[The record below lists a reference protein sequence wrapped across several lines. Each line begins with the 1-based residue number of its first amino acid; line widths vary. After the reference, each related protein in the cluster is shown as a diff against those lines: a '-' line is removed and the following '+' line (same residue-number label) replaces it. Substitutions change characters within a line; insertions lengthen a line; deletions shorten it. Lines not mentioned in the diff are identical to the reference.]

1 MNKPANL
8 QEKKFIIFA
17 QIRTGSNLL
26 RNLLNSHP
34 EVYCDGEIF
43 WDASN
48 KIIKKVA
55 FPYLYMNGRSINISF
70 QKMKKN
76 YGCNIKINH
85 IIQDFDYLNFI
96 SNLYQKGWK
105 IVYIN
110 RLNILRQALSELI
123 ALNKNIWLLEKGQ
136 EHSIHIHKSYIN
148 CEQLIKTIKSNQNYY
163 DQEQKLLENVPHL
176 KIIYEQDLLIAD
188 QHQNTLDK
196 IFNYLEIKS
205 VPVKTSLAKIAT
217 ENLSDSIENYE
228 EVIEKISKT
237 EYKDF
242 LNCS

>member
-1 MNKPANL
+1 MNKSVNL
-8 QEKKFIIFA
+8 PEKKFIIFA

-48 KIIKKVA
+48 KLIKKVS
-55 FPYLYMNGRSINISF
+55 FPHLYMNGRSINISF
-70 QKMKKN
+70 QKMKKI

-85 IIQDFDYLNFI
+85 IMQGSEYINFLSI
-96 SNLYQKGWK
+96 LYQKGWK

-110 RLNILRQALSELI
+110 RLNILRQSLSELI
-123 ALNKNIWLLEKGQ
+123 ALNRDIWLVKQGQ
-136 EHSIHIHKSYIN
+136 EYPMNKTYIN
-148 CEQLIKTIKSNQNYY
+148 CKQLIKTINSNQNYY

-176 KIIYEQDLLIAD
+176 KIIYEQDLLISE
-188 QHQNTLDK
+188 QHQNTLDQ

-205 VPVKTSLAKIAT
+205 VPVKTSLAKISA
-217 ENLSDSIENYE
+217 ENLSDFIDNYD
-228 EVIEKISKT
+228 EVIETIAKT